1 MKRHALALCA
11 GLLLV
16 GLLPGAT
23 LAIVTPFYVD
33 QSNTVLGDTISGEL
47 AQTFTAGQSGPL
59 NQVDLVL
66 GSLNDPGGGSLSMS
80 IFPTDGSGT
89 PVTSGAPLA
98 TSAIVS
104 VPYLPDA
111 GAWTSFSFGSPYSV
125 TAGTM
130 YAIVFNAGGGANV
143 WATGSHS
150 DAYARGAA
158 WIHAGSSWTSQTSP
172 DDLDFRTYL
181 EESVTTKVAWD
192 ESQVA
197 AGTGT
202 ALKLTVTITFGN
214 DGDAGNYVVRLGN
227 LPSWYVNPTPP
238 TIVCSWG
245 ACTLATIQGAPGIT
259 VTASDPGTTLTV
271 TLHGTATPA
280 VSDEGTPGTAHGNGC
295 ISNLETSLCSDGTAS
310 VAVVAPAA
318 PTPTPA
324 PTKAATP
331 PPTNSGAGPASDNRG
346 DVIWFLPFALVVS
359 IGGLLFI
366 LDQRRRR
373 SI

>member
-104 VPYLPDA
+104 VPYLPGA

-271 TLHGTATPA
+271 TLQGTATPA
-280 VSDEGTPGTAHGNGC
+280 AADVGTPGTASGHNC
-295 ISNLETSLCSDGTAS
+295 IATSETSVCGDGTAS
-310 VAVVAPAA
+310 VAVVAAAA
-318 PTPTPA
+318 PTPTP
-324 PTKAATP
+324 TKAVTP

-346 DVIWFLPFALVVS
+346 GMIWFLPFALVAA
-359 IGGLLFI
+359 IGGLLVI